1 MEEAEIVAGKLIEAG
16 EAATVVLELADKAF
30 DEVPLFVQL
39 VVILGFLFAVL
50 LGRDHRFCTQRGD
63 GIADMLGVI
72 GFVSYDELSSVTFE
86 QRFSL
91 GRFVRLSC
99 G

>member
-1 MEEAEIVAGKLIEAG
+1 
-16 EAATVVLELADKAF
+16 
-30 DEVPLFVQL
+30 
-39 VVILGFLFAVL
+39 
-50 LGRDHRFCTQRGD
+50 
-63 GIADMLGVI
+63 MLGVI